1 MSDALVRHLVVFGR
15 VLREAGLE
23 VGPGRVADAL
33 RGLDAVDLTRRDDVY
48 WTLRQTLVSRAEDL
62 DAFDRAWDAWFLRA
76 ALEPRRAG
84 GAAGRAAAAASGA
97 PPAGA
102 IELEGGV
109 VKPSGASE
117 VERLRTRDFAA
128 MTPEEFA
135 RARRLIRGIAAQR
148 PRRRTRRLRP
158 DPRGEHLDV
167 RRLARRSLSTGGD
180 PVLRAF
186 RSRAEKPRK
195 LVLLLDVSG
204 SMEAYSRALL
214 LYLHAA
220 RGSGRGVE
228 TFAFGTRLTR
238 ITRELATRDPDAAL
252 AAAASRVVD
261 WSGGTR
267 IGASLKAYNDEWGRR
282 ALTRGAV
289 VVVLSDGFE
298 RGDPELLRAE
308 MTRLA
313 RQAFAV
319 AVGQPAEGARG
330 VRAAR
335 RRDAGSAARG
345 STGSSRATT
354 SRASTLSG
362 ASSAGSTAV
371 TPPDRTGPPERVTVA
386 RALIPTASERRL
398 RCQ

>member
-1 MSDALVRHLVVFGR
+1 MSDALVRHVVVFGR
-15 VLREAGLE
+15 ILREAGME

-33 RGLDAVDLTRRDDVY
+33 RGLDAVDLTARDDVY

-76 ALEPRRAG
+76 ALEPRRQAEPPAG
-84 GAAGRAAAAASGA
+84 PRQRRSGA

-117 VERLRTRDFAA
+117 LERLRTRDFAA

-148 PRRRTRRLRP
+148 PQRRTRRLHP
-158 DPRGEHLDV
+158 DPHGKHLDV

-186 RSRAEKPRK
+186 RSRADKPRK

-238 ITRELATRDPDAAL
+238 ITRELATRDSDAAL

-267 IGASLKAYNDEWGRR
+267 IGASLKAYNAVWGRR

-298 RGDPELLRAE
+298 RGDPELLKEE
-308 MTRLA
+308 MMRLA

-319 AVGQPAEGARG
+319 LWVNPLKGHEGYEPLG
-330 VRAAR
+330 GGMQAALPWIDRLVTGHDVASLDALGHILGGIDR
-335 RRDAGSAARG
+335 RH
-345 STGSSRATT
+345 
-354 SRASTLSG
+354 
-362 ASSAGSTAV
+362 
-371 TPPDRTGPPERVTVA
+371 VA
-386 RALIPTASERRL
+386 
-398 RCQ
+398 